1 MNRNCK
7 DFFILTILAETP
19 RSGHSNIGKNFLV
32 LIEPYDEEA
41 RSFVW
46 YLVPGNPLAIIGSPK
61 NVRLYR

>member
-1 MNRNCK
+1 MNRNCR
-7 DFFILTILAETP
+7 DFFVLTILAETP
-19 RSGHSNIGKNFLV
+19 RSGHSNTGMILLV
-32 LIEPYDEEA
+32 LIGPYDEEA